1 MDDTSTRLM
10 RELSGDT
17 IKLCENVHEVTCVAE
32 RLLKSGQITVKDSRD
47 LFWESLEIARKFESQ
62 FDAGTGDYLADIEA
76 YAENALR
83 KAFPADACEN
93 ENIYFHLRDG
103 TVIQAQLCGDA
114 ADPEAGNGWASIDV
128 IAILPGGYPE
138 TLCAVDYETHDPFQE
153 KRTAGFACWST
164 TASRMNPYANRSC
177 ACRTSSATGRPGWR
191 TNGTFDNKEAIP

>member
-62 FDAGTGDYLADIEA
+62 FNAGTGDYLTDIEA

-138 TLCAVDYETHDPFQE
+138 TLCAVDYETHDPISGKADGRLRVLAYNGKQDEPICEQE
-153 KRTAGFACWST
+153 LRLQELVHDRPSRLAHKRH
-164 TASRMNPYANRSC
+164 
-177 ACRTSSATGRPGWR
+177 
-191 TNGTFDNKEAIP
+191 IH